1 MEIIFNPEVKN
12 TSLTCMSSSGSTCF
26 FLRLLAFHNRS
37 GVIAQA
43 LKAKVHSFEGNNDQ
57 SY

>member
-26 FLRLLAFHNRS
+26 FFCACLLFTTAVVSSRK
-37 GVIAQA
+37 
-43 LKAKVHSFEGNNDQ
+43 L
-57 SY
+57 

>member
-1 MEIIFNPEVKN
+1 MMVFNPEVTN
-12 TSLTCMSSSGSTCF
+12 TLTCMSSSSAQCF
-26 FLRLLAFHNRS
+26 FRACWLVTGRS

-57 SY
+57 IKAI